1 MNPNSYRKGANAER
15 ELADLL
21 SEMFGVH
28 VRRLARPYLPGLDSH
43 SPDVFGLPGIH
54 CESKRR
60 RKLSLG
66 QSIEQ
71 AARDACGNIPV
82 VFSRAN
88 GETWVASIRLS
99 DLSAFATAIIML
111 TSSQPAEQ
119 PCPPSAPTAITP

>member
-1 MNPNSYRKGANAER
+1 MNSYRKGANAER
-15 ELADLL
+15 ELSAILTDL
-21 SEMFGVH
+21 FGVP
-28 VRRLARPYLPGLDSH
+28 VRRLARPYLPGLDSMA
-43 SPDVFGLPGIH
+43 PDVFGLPGIH

-88 GETWVASIRLS
+88 GEQWIASVRLE
-99 DLSAFATAIIML
+99 DLPELAT
-111 TSSQPAEQ
+111 T
-119 PCPPSAPTAITP
+119 ITNLNSKI